1 MVQNELGNTWLQN
14 YYRLHYYPLTHSSFI
29 GTRFRKETDESGNV
43 KETYPPH
50 YAPGN
55 RPLDHVAFS
64 LKYDD
69 FSLDFLNTVFR
80 RMTLDEITEFI
91 KEKPKGTY
99 QRRIGFLY
107 EFLTH
112 KEIPVP
118 NQPKA
123 NYVNLLEEEKYIT
136 GKVIKNQR
144 WLINDNLLG
153 TKEFCPIIRKT
164 PAMQYMLQENFQK
177 IMEEVTKSYPPD
189 IFYRAV
195 NYLYTKETRSSYQIE
210 QEKPTPER
218 INRFIRI
225 LERAGEQTIVELL
238 SEAHLT
244 SLQNEIVDPRFSAK
258 GFRDFQNYIGQTSY
272 NYKQIIHYVC
282 PPTQFVHSLMNGLT
296 DAAIKSKGINAVV
309 GTVITAFGFVFI
321 HPFEDGNG
329 RLHRFLIHDMLTREM
344 IVPKG
349 MIIPVSAHMVNHIKA
364 YNKTLEAYSKP
375 LLDRIHYELNDVHEM
390 KVTNPDIVEGY
401 FRYPDLTAQC
411 VYLGK
416 TIKGTIEEDIY
427 REMEFLLKYD
437 EAKLAIRDIV
447 DMPDKDIDLF
457 IKLMHQNNGRFP
469 MRRRKHFTK
478 LTDHEIGKME
488 NAYKEI
494 FNIPVPEKGNL

>member
-1 MVQNELGNTWLQN
+1 MLQNEIGNAWLQK
-14 YYRLHYYPLTHSSFI
+14 YYNLHYYHLTHSSFI
-29 GTRFRKETDESGNV
+29 GSRLRKETDESGNV

-55 RPLDHVAFS
+55 RPLDHVEFS

-69 FSLDFLNTVFR
+69 FSLDFLNAVFC
-80 RMTLDEITEFI
+80 RMTQDEVTEFI
-91 KEKPKGTY
+91 KEKLKGTY
-99 QRRIGFLY
+99 QRKIGFLY
-107 EFLTH
+107 EFLTQR
-112 KEIPVP
+112 EIPIP

-123 NYVNLLEEEKYIT
+123 NYVNLLEEEKYVT

-153 TKEFCPIIRKT
+153 TQEFCPIIRKT
-164 PAMQYMLQENFQK
+164 PAMQNMLLENFQK

-225 LERAGEQTIVELL
+225 LERAGEQTIVGLL

-282 PPTQFVHSLMNGLT
+282 PPTQFVYSLMNGLT
-296 DAAIKSKGINAVV
+296 DAAIKSKGINAIAR
-309 GTVITAFGFVFI
+309 TVITAFGFVFI

-329 RLHRFLIHDMLTREM
+329 RLHRFLIHDMLAREM
-344 IVPKG
+344 IVSKG
-349 MIIPVSAHMVNHIKA
+349 MIIPVSAHMVNHIKE
-364 YNKTLEAYSKP
+364 YDKTLEDYSKP
-375 LLDRIHYELNDVHEM
+375 LLERIHYELNDVDKM
-390 KVTNPDIVEGY
+390 KVTNPEVVEGY

-427 REMEFLLKYD
+427 WEMEFLLKYD
-437 EAKLAIRDIV
+437 EAKLAIRDIA

-457 IKLMHQNNGRFP
+457 IKFMHQNRGMFP
-469 MRRRKHFTK
+469 KRRRKDFAK
-478 LTDHEIGKME
+478 LTDNEISKME
-488 NAYKEI
+488 IAFKEI
-494 FNIPVPEKGNL
+494 FNTPVPEKGNL